1 MIQIDT
7 ERKIIV
13 GDPHEIKAEVVDILY
28 MIYDRVK
35 EVNGEEAAKGIL
47 FNIMMDVV
55 KKKQKNMVWESSLAE
70 MLGYTD

>member
-13 GDPHEIKAEVVDILY
+13 GDPREIKAEVVDILY

-55 KKKQKNMVWESSLAE
+55 KKR
-70 MLGYTD
+70 